1 MATDVAAPVRAT
13 TWQQVK
19 ALAASPMAPF
29 YFIAASVAV
38 LTGLGLLMVLSASSV
53 IALDRG
59 VGPFYY
65 LGKQAGALAVGLV
78 GAVALAVL
86 PPEALRRMG
95 WLAWAIAVLLLGLV
109 LTPLGTE
116 QLGRGGAGV
125 ARLEDLVLDE
135 SRVEAEGD
143 DVAADRRE
151 DEPHRVDALTAD
163 DRDHHPAER
172 AEQGDPGEDRLVG
185 TAGVRRLLDGDRW
198 QVRIGPDLAD
208 LTHRCGL
215 LTHPAAP
222 S

>member
-1 MATDVAAPVRAT
+1 MATDVVAPARAT

-95 WLAWAIAVLLLGLV
+95 WLAWVVAVLLLGLV
-109 LTPLGTE
+109 LTPLGTDVGGN
-116 QLGRGGAGV
+116 QNWLRLG
-125 ARLEDLVLDE
+125 
-135 SRVEAEGD
+135 
-143 DVAADRRE
+143 
-151 DEPHRVDALTAD
+151 
-163 DRDHHPAER
+163 
-172 AEQGDPGEDRLVG
+172 
-185 TAGVRRLLDGDRW
+185 
-198 QVRIGPDLAD
+198 
-208 LTHRCGL
+208 
-215 LTHPAAP
+215 
-222 S
+222 